1 VFQIDWYFWIKFGF
15 QHILDVG
22 GYDHMLFLLVMFTPL
37 EFKNWKTILAWVT
50 AFTVGHSLTLALS
63 TFEIVQI
70 PTYIIENC
78 IALTILWGASRSIY
92 YVARKK
98 NLAEQ
103 KRNYGTIAFFGLIHG
118 LGFSNQLKA
127 VSINSDTLIWELLG
141 FNIGL
146 ELGQILFLGALFGIK
161 FGFSRLTNLKDEFIP
176 NIKYK
181 IELFILGAAWIC
193 SLWMSIDRIVNS
205 SLN

>member
-1 VFQIDWYFWIKFGF
+1 MFQIDWFFWIKFGF

-37 EFKNWKTILAWVT
+37 EIKNWKTILLWVT
-50 AFTVGHSLTLALS
+50 AFTFGHSLTLALS

-70 PTYIIENC
+70 PSYIIENC

-92 YVARKK
+92 YVVRKK
-98 NLAEQ
+98 DLSEL

-127 VSINSDTLIWELLG
+127 VSINSDTLLWELLG

-146 ELGQILFLGALFGIK
+146 ELGQILFLSVLFGIK
-161 FGFSRLTNLKDEFIP
+161 LASAQLYKANEFLYSR
-176 NIKYK
+176 IKYK
-181 IELFILGAAWIC
+181 IELGILVAAWIC

>member
-78 IALTILWGASRSIY
+78 IALTILWGASRSIF
-92 YVARKK
+92 YVTRKK
-98 NLAEQ
+98 KLAEQ

-146 ELGQILFLGALFGIK
+146 ELGQILFLGVLYGIK
-161 FGFSRLTNLKDEFIP
+161 YGFSRLTVVKDEFIP
-176 NIKYK
+176 DIKYK
-181 IELFILGAAWIC
+181 LELLILAAAWIC